1 MLILAGAIL
10 GALSGYA
17 LALGLALV
25 VLTLLGVSERQ
36 GERATLAGLILAPL
50 GALAGAVAGGWT
62 TARLWPGVAATG
74 LVLALAVIILAALSA
89 FLWLRSRGPLAPNR
103 APMRLHFELRQPAG
117 APALRITLITDRNAM
132 PADLDPPRPEGAD
145 AVLSGAV
152 DLYYRTRHRQ
162 LELQPGGEAPIRLRL
177 PLPAAPR
184 PGAWSDWQ
192 VVGGQRRLRWRVQ
205 D

>member
-10 GALSGYA
+10 GALAGYA
-17 LALGLALV
+17 LALGLALF

-50 GALAGAVAGGWT
+50 GALAGAVAGGWAL
-62 TARLWPGVAATG
+62 ARLWPGVAATG
-74 LVLALAVIILAALSA
+74 LVLALAAVILAALSA
-89 FLWLRSRGPLAPNR
+89 LFWLWSRGPLAPNR
-103 APMRLHFELRQPAG
+103 APLRLHVELRQPAG
-117 APALRITLITDRNAM
+117 APALRITLITDRNSM
-132 PADLDPPRPEGAD
+132 PADLDAPRPEGGD
-145 AVLSGAV
+145 AVLTGAV
-152 DLYYRTRHRQ
+152 DLYYRTRHRH
-162 LELQPGGEAPIRLRL
+162 LELQPEGEAPIRLPL

-192 VVGGQRRLRWRVQ
+192 AVGRQRRLRWRVQ